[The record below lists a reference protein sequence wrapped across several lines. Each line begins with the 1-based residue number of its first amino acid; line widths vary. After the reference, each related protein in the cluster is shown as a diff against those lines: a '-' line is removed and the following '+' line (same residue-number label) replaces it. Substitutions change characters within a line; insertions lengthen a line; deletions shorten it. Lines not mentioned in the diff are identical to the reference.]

1 MALTWLEHVKNT
13 MKEYPEKSFKEILML
28 AKKTWKKVSSTAK
41 YAVTGKKSRKAR
53 KSHKKSG
60 KKAHKKAGK
69 KSRKARKSRRR

>member
-1 MALTWLEHVKNT
+1 MVLSWLEHVKNT
-13 MKEYPEKSFKEILML
+13 MKEYPEKSFKEVLML

-53 KSHKKSG
+53 KSG

-69 KSRKARKSRRR
+69 KSRKARKSRRRR

>member
-13 MKEYPEKSFKEILML
+13 MKEYPEKSFKEVLML

-53 KSHKKSG
+53 KSG
-60 KKAHKKAGK
+60 KKAAKKAGK
-69 KSRKARKSRRR
+69 KSRKARKSRRRR